1 MLRNAVPP
9 LFATDCVE
17 DHFDDPSHGLP
28 FYEEAIQ
35 WSKAALRF
43 AFILGWG
50 GSPGGLAV
58 GPLLGHEPLED
69 PYLFAGNGRDGHTYV
84 IEDLSCHLSADGWAR
99 RAVSGYHRHR
109 ADRIVAEVNNG
120 GDLVERV
127 MRTVDRSVSYRAVRA
142 SRGKAIRAEP
152 VAALYEQGRVHHVGL
167 FADLEDQMCA
177 FTPDQYAG
185 SPDRVDALVWCL
197 TELMLTQQGRLIGT
211 F

>member
-1 MLRNAVPP
+1 MCPKSLNG
-9 LFATDCVE
+9 E
-17 DHFDDPSHGLP
+17 
-28 FYEEAIQ
+28 
-35 WSKAALRF
+35 
-43 AFILGWG
+43 
-50 GSPGGLAV
+50 
-58 GPLLGHEPLED
+58 LGHTQILTNLEFVCCLPCPPTD
-69 PYLFAGNGRDGHTYV
+69 QEYGCALNSFFPQPASGENANETGIIVAGKGRDGHAYV
-84 IEDLSCHLSADGWAR
+84 IEDLSCRLSPDGWAR

-127 MRTVDRSVSYRAVRA
+127 IRTVDPSVPYRAVRA
-142 SRGKAIRAEP
+142 SRGKAVRAEP

-197 TELMLTQQGRLIGT
+197 TELMLVQQARYLGN